1 MRSSGQERRACR
13 GDIAG
18 QDLVLAR
25 SAPSERA
32 DVLRLRPLLSLSR
45 VELDLLVL
53 VQRPVA
59 GCRDRG
65 EVDEYVRRPVIGGD
79 ETKALIGVEPL
90 HCASCHVSEVLIRD
104 ATARPRR
111 ADREHTRPLAPEPGP
126 CPAVVGRSTAGRWPV
141 TRIGGSLNWLICT
154 RPSGAPTR
162 RSPASNRR

>member
-90 HCASCHVSEVLIRD
+90 HCACCHQFKSFTQH

-111 ADREHTRPLAPEPGP
+111 ADREPIVPGP
-126 CPAVVGRSTAGRWPV
+126 GTEPCPRSWSCA
-141 TRIGGSLNWLICT
+141 
-154 RPSGAPTR
+154 AP
-162 RSPASNRR
+162 A